1 MLPVPTD
8 LECEWSLEYCDEGCG
23 RGSIAS
29 TDGEWSI
36 ATQQI
41 VDASKRLHRT
51 KGYLRRAA
59 FRRMPQLYRDG
70 YEPGNSTPLF
80 PEYGRMLSGRSFFAP
95 SLALYGPKRGQG
107 RVSWCGG
114 GRPGRC
120 RLDTRKGRAFRQ
132 G

>member
-8 LECEWSLEYCDEGCG
+8 LECEWSLEYCHEG
-23 RGSIAS
+23 RGGGRIAS

-41 VDASKRLHRT
+41 LDASKRLHRT

-70 YEPGNSTPLF
+70 YEPEIPHRYSQNMGAV
-80 PEYGRMLSGRSFFAP
+80 LSGRSFFP
-95 SLALYGPKRGQG
+95 LHWLCTALNGA
-107 RVSWCGG
+107 RVGVV
-114 GRPGRC
+114 
-120 RLDTRKGRAFRQ
+120 RAEVAAL
-132 G
+132 GV